1 MIHSG
6 KCPHCQKVINN
17 IKFEDVEMMFGF
29 QDKRMGYSYQC
40 PFCSCILGVQMNP
53 FILNDDLKEDILEEV
68 KKMLH

>member
-17 IKFEDVEMMFGF
+17 VKVEDVDIMVGF
-29 QDKRMGYSYQC
+29 QSQWKGFSYQC
-40 PFCSCILGVQMNP
+40 PSCNCVLGVQMNP
-53 FILNDDLKEDILEEV
+53 LTLNDDLKEDILEEV